1 MSDKG
6 EEHLLHLHVDHQ
18 TSTQPPT
25 IPQYHENFTVEL
37 EIVESLQIQQLFAHV
52 PLRSWTSFE
61 ILAKF
66 FQESTRE
73 EAFTSI
79 VDSLVKLSR
88 YTNISNDVRKFS
100 RIASSFMLTGN
111 RKNLFTKVQ
120 DQRDAFT
127 QSNSNDNL
135 MIQQQYEDKLVPE
148 ATAVLVSSANSTL
161 VRSSTTIDEG
171 IATSTATDE
180 YLIIIAHQIIDP

>member
-1 MSDKG
+1 
-6 EEHLLHLHVDHQ
+6 
-18 TSTQPPT
+18 
-25 IPQYHENFTVEL
+25 
-37 EIVESLQIQQLFAHV
+37 
-52 PLRSWTSFE
+52 
-61 ILAKF
+61 
-66 FQESTRE
+66 
-73 EAFTSI
+73 
-79 VDSLVKLSR
+79 
-88 YTNISNDVRKFS
+88 
-100 RIASSFMLTGN
+100 MLTGN

>member
-1 MSDKG
+1 
-6 EEHLLHLHVDHQ
+6 
-18 TSTQPPT
+18 
-25 IPQYHENFTVEL
+25 VEL